1 MTAIR
6 PGEEG
11 YPELTGQELS
21 FRYPGLMDERIN
33 FVSGFLQRLLSQ
45 SGLSYQS
52 ELVLTILKEIVTNC
66 CKAHAKRIHF
76 RNKGISIGDPEGYQ
90 RGMAGFHQSVLARW
104 SDFVRENQAS
114 EYFIEIRYAVM
125 PEHVRIRVVNN
136 AEIVPGE
143 WDRIRRRLDSAAA
156 FKDMFEAFRAFEDAT
171 EGAGLGLVFISLLLR
186 NAEIAHSNFSIN
198 SSDGQTIHT
207 LIIPR
212 VPHRRRLEVMEGILS
227 EVGSLPSLPQRIE
240 DLVRLC
246 HDSTASMPHIA
257 REVSK
262 DPALV
267 AHLLRTVNS
276 ASLRTRRRNP
286 DLETALTVLGLVEVG
301 NLAAAVATQS
311 LLADRYQIASLEEIW
326 EDSNRISFFAGELAP
341 RLKVSAAAASI
352 AGLLSEIGKV
362 VLTALHGSS
371 LEKIGTLL
379 GRVRSSSVLEESVIG
394 VSHPE
399 IGALL
404 GEKWKF
410 PEGVVEAI
418 RLQHQPLAA
427 AARNEDLVFVVY
439 LASRLGGYIRG
450 GVQYYDVEPEVLQ
463 RFDLT
468 SPESFVA
475 VATQLNEGYGA
486 QG

>member
-1 MTAIR
+1 MTAIH

-11 YPELTGQELS
+11 SPELTGQELT

-45 SGLSYQS
+45 SGLSYQA

-66 CKAHAKRIHF
+66 CKAHAKRIYF
-76 RNKGISIGDPEGYQ
+76 RTRGISILDPDGYQ
-90 RGMAGFHQSVLARW
+90 QGMSGFHQNVLSRW
-104 SDFVRENQAS
+104 SDFVKENQAS
-114 EYFIEIRYAVM
+114 EYFIEIRYAVL

-136 AEIVPGE
+136 AEILPGE
-143 WDRIRRRLDSAAA
+143 WDRIRRRLDTAAA
-156 FKDMFEAFRAFEDAT
+156 FKDMFEAFRAFEDST

-186 NAEIAHSNFSIN
+186 NAEIAHSNFKITSAE
-198 SSDGQTIHT
+198 GQTIHT

-212 VPHRRRLEVMEGILS
+212 VPHRRRMEVMEGILS

-246 HDSTASMPHIA
+246 HDSTASIPHIA

-276 ASLRTRRRNP
+276 PSFRTRRKNP

-301 NLAAAVATQS
+301 NLAAAVATRS
-311 LLADRYQIASLEEIW
+311 LLADRYQIASLQEIW

-341 RLKVSAAAASI
+341 RLKVNAAAASI

-362 VLTALHGSS
+362 VLTALHGIS
-371 LEKIGTLL
+371 LEKISSLL

-410 PEGVVEAI
+410 PQGVVEAI
-418 RLQHQPLAA
+418 RLQHQPLSASEE
-427 AARNEDLVFVVY
+427 NESLVYVVY
-439 LASRLGGYIRG
+439 LATRLGGFVRG

-463 RFDLT
+463 RFELS
-468 SPESFVA
+468 SPEGFSA
-475 VATQLNEGYGA
+475 LAHELNEGYGA
-486 QG
+486 QA